1 VDRPHEATFVCEYE
15 SPAAARL
22 VSESIARELD
32 EIDDGR
38 ARASVTRDRGRLTLT
53 VVAADL
59 VALRA
64 GLNSWSS
71 LIEVA
76 ETVGAVATEPGFP
89 NERV

>member
-1 VDRPHEATFVCEYE
+1 VERSHEATFICEYD
-15 SPAAARL
+15 SQAAAQL

-38 ARASVTRDRGRLTLT
+38 ARASVTRNRSRLTLT

-64 GLNSWSS
+64 GLNSWTS

-76 ETVGAVATEPGFP
+76 ETVGAVATEPGSP